1 MVYNPTNP
9 MIVQGDFSVL
19 LEAYH
24 PDFEIVRGG
33 LSAFADLEKS
43 PEHIHTYRITPL
55 SLWNAAATGQTAAQV
70 LEFLLTYVKFPL
82 PNNVC
87 RDIEGYMSRYG
98 LVKLMA
104 YPPMIAEHEADELT
118 VPGEFL
124 YLYSQDIPTIMT
136 IAGHKETK
144 VIFTA
149 KLDEHTLVIPA
160 GKRGIIKQLLVKIG
174 YPIEDL
180 AGYVDGEKLAIALRP
195 TDLTGREF
203 SLRDYQRQAV
213 DLFYDGGRETGGSG
227 VLVLPCGAG
236 KTIIGIGAMERVGMN
251 TLILT
256 TSTSAVHQWMREIV
270 EKTDLPAEIVGEYSG
285 DRKDICPVTVTTYQM
300 VTYRPVK
307 NGPFPHFEIF
317 NARAWGLVIYDEV
330 HTLPAPVFQVTAEL
344 QAKRR
349 LGLTATLVR
358 EDGKEADVFT
368 LIGPKKL
375 DVPWTEMESA
385 GWIAT
390 AVCTE
395 VRVPM
400 DFSLRMECA
409 QVPERIAYRMEAENT
424 FKLKAIEYI
433 LHKHAGEGILIIGQ
447 YIKQLEAIADYFGF
461 PLITGKMPTVKRDEL
476 YQAFR
481 NRKIA
486 VLIVSK
492 VANFAIDLPD
502 AAVGVQ
508 VSGAF
513 GSRQEEAQ
521 RLGRILRPKDDGRSA
536 YFYSVVSKDS
546 REQEFAHHRQLF
558 LTEQG
563 YQYQILDFD
572 ETLAREGMGNFAK

>member
-1 MVYNPTNP
+1 VVYNPTNP

-24 PDFEIVRGG
+24 PDFEIVRSG

-124 YLYSQDIPTIMT
+124 YLYSKDIPTIMT

-144 VIFTA
+144 AIFTA

-180 AGYVDGEKLAIALRP
+180 AGYVDGEKLAIALRH

-375 DVPWTEMESA
+375 DVPWTEMENA

-424 FKLKAIEYI
+424 SKLKAIEYI

-447 YIKQLEAIADYFGF
+447 YIKQLEGIAEYFGF

-476 YQAFR
+476 YEAFR
-481 NRKIA
+481 NRRIP

>member
-24 PDFEIVRGG
+24 PDFEIVRSG

-70 LEFLLTYVKFPL
+70 LEFLLMYVKFPL

-104 YPPMIAEHEADELT
+104 YPPMVAEHEAGELI

-144 VIFTA
+144 AIFTA

-180 AGYVDGEKLAIALRP
+180 AGYVDGEKLAIALRH
-195 TDLTGREF
+195 TDLAGREF

-285 DRKDICPVTVTTYQM
+285 DKKDICPVTVTTYQM

-424 FKLKAIEYI
+424 SKLKAIEYI

-447 YIKQLEAIADYFGF
+447 YIKQLEGIAEYFGF

-476 YQAFR
+476 YEAFR
-481 NRKIA
+481 NRKIP

-563 YQYQILDFD
+563 YQYQILDFE

>member
-1 MVYNPTNP
+1 MVYNPMNP
-9 MIVQGDFSVL
+9 IIVQGDFSIL

-24 PDFEIVRGG
+24 TDFEAVRSG
-33 LSAFADLEKS
+33 LAVFADLEKS

-55 SLWNAAATGQTAAQV
+55 SLWNAAAAGQTAAGV
-70 LEFLLTYVKFPL
+70 LEFLLAHAKFPL

-87 RDIEGYMSRYG
+87 RDIKGYMSRYG

-104 YPPMIAEHEADELT
+104 QPLVAADKGKPA

-124 YLYSQDIPTIMT
+124 YLYSQDLPTITT
-136 IAGHKETK
+136 IASHKETK
-144 VIFTA
+144 NLFTA
-149 KLDEHTLVIPA
+149 QFDEYTLVLPA

-174 YPIEDL
+174 YPVEDL
-180 AGYVDGEKLAIALRP
+180 AGYIDGEILAIGLRSI
-195 TDLTGREF
+195 DLAGRTF
-203 SLRDYQRQAV
+203 SLRDYQKQAV
-213 DLFYDGGRETGGSG
+213 ELFYDSGRETGGSG

-236 KTIIGIGAMERVGMN
+236 KTIIGIGAMEKIGMN

-256 TSTSAVHQWMREIV
+256 TSTSAVHQWMREII
-270 EKTDLPAEIVGEYSG
+270 EKTDLPPEIVGEYSG
-285 DRKDICPVTVTTYQM
+285 DKKDICPVTVTTYQM

-317 NARAWGLVIYDEV
+317 NARSWGLIIYDEV

-344 QAKRR
+344 QARRR

-375 DVPWTEMESA
+375 DVPWSDMESA

-390 AVCTE
+390 AICTE

-409 QVPERIAYRMEAENT
+409 QVSERTAYRLEAENT
-424 FKLKAIEYI
+424 DKLKAIEYI

-447 YIKQLEAIADYFGF
+447 YIQQLEAIAGYFNF
-461 PLITGKMPTVKRDEL
+461 PLITGKMATAKRDML
-476 YQAFR
+476 YQKFR
-481 NRKIA
+481 NGEIP

-502 AAVGVQ
+502 AAVGIQ

-521 RLGRILRPKDDGRSA
+521 RLGRILRPKNDGRPA

-563 YQYQILDFD
+563 YQYQILDF
-572 ETLAREGMGNFAK
+572 ETDGYR

>member
-24 PDFEIVRGG
+24 DDFEKVRSG
-33 LSAFADLEKS
+33 LSVFADLEKS

-55 SLWNAAATGQTAAQV
+55 SLWNAASTGQTSEQV
-70 LEFLLTYVKFPL
+70 MEFLLQYVKFPI
-82 PNNVC
+82 PNNVS
-87 RDIEGYMSRYG
+87 RDIQGYMGRYG

-104 YPPMIAEHEADELT
+104 NPPMTSPIDSDQPI
-118 VPGEFL
+118 VPGEYL
-124 YLYSQDIPTIMT
+124 YLYSQDIPTIMA
-136 IAGHKETK
+136 IGGHKETK
-144 VIFTA
+144 GIFHH
-149 KLDEHTLVIPA
+149 KFDDNTLILPS
-160 GKRGIIKQLLVKIG
+160 GKRGIVKQILVKIG
-174 YPIEDL
+174 YPVEDL
-180 AGYVDGEKLAIALRP
+180 AGYIDGEPLDI
-195 TDLTGREF
+195 DLSQYDATGSPF
-203 SLRDYQRQAV
+203 SLRNYQRQAV
-213 DLFYDGGRETGGSG
+213 DVFYDNGRETGGSG

-236 KTIIGIGAMERVGMN
+236 KTVIGIGAMAQIGMN

-270 EKTDLPAEIVGEYSG
+270 EKTTLDSEVVGEYSG
-285 DRKDICPVTVTTYQM
+285 SQKNICPVTVTTYQM
-300 VTYRPVK
+300 VTYRPHK

-317 NARAWGLVIYDEV
+317 NARAWGLIIYDEV

-344 QAKRR
+344 QARRR

-358 EDGKEADVFT
+358 EDGRETDVFT

-375 DVPWTEMESA
+375 DVPWSEMEKS

-390 AVCTE
+390 AICTE

-409 QVPERIAYRMEAENT
+409 QVPERMAYRFEAENMD
-424 FKLKAIEYI
+424 KLKAISY
-433 LHKHAGEGILIIGQ
+433 LLRKHADEGILIIGQ
-447 YIKQLEAIADYFGF
+447 YIKQLEAIAAHFHF
-461 PLITGKMPTVKRDEL
+461 PLITGKTPTEKRDVL
-476 YQAFR
+476 YEQFR
-481 NRKIA
+481 TGEIP
-486 VLIVSK
+486 VLVVSK

-502 AAVGVQ
+502 ASVGIQ

-521 RLGRILRPKDDGRSA
+521 RLGRILRPKKDGRNA

-558 LTEQG
+558 LAEQG

-572 ETLAREGMGNFAK
+572 ETLLEEGLERCAK

>member
-1 MVYNPTNP
+1 MVYNPANP
-9 MIVQGDFSVL
+9 LIVQGDFSIL

-24 PDFEIVRGG
+24 TDFESVRSG
-33 LSAFADLEKS
+33 LAVFADLEKS

-55 SLWNAAATGQTAAQV
+55 SLWNAAATGQTAQEV
-70 LEFLLTYVKFPL
+70 IDFLLAYIKFPL
-82 PNNVC
+82 PNNVA
-87 RDIEGYMSRYG
+87 RDIKGYMGRYG
-98 LVKLMA
+98 LVKLLAKPSMVSETGTDS
-104 YPPMIAEHEADELT
+104 PS

-124 YLYSQDIPTIMT
+124 YLYSHDIPTILA
-136 IAGHKETK
+136 IAGHKEIK
-144 VIFTA
+144 GIFSG
-149 KLDEHTLVIPA
+149 KFDDYTLVVPA

-174 YPIEDL
+174 YPVEDL
-180 AGYVDGEKLAIALRP
+180 AGYVAGEQLTVHLRQKD
-195 TDLTGREF
+195 TNGRDF
-203 SLRDYQRQAV
+203 SLRDYQQQAV

-236 KTIIGIGAMERVGMN
+236 KTVIGIGAMTQIGMN

-270 EKTDLPAEIVGEYSG
+270 EKTDLSPDVVGEYSG
-285 DRKDICPVTVTTYQM
+285 DKKDICPVTVTTYQM

-375 DVPWTEMESA
+375 DVPWSDMESA

-390 AVCTE
+390 AICTE

-400 DFSLRMECA
+400 DFSLRMDCA
-409 QVPERIAYRMEAENT
+409 QVPERTAYRLEAENPD
-424 FKLKAIEYI
+424 KIKAIQYI
-433 LHKHAGEGILIIGQ
+433 LQKHAGEGILIIGQ
-447 YIKQLEAIADYFGF
+447 YIKQLETLAEHFRF

-476 YQAFR
+476 YQEFR
-481 NRKIA
+481 NGTIP

-502 AAVGVQ
+502 AAVGIQ

-521 RLGRILRPKDDGRSA
+521 RLGRIIRPKKDGRCA

-572 ETLAREGMGNFAK
+572 ETLPKEGMDHIVE

>member
-1 MVYNPTNP
+1 MAYNPANP

-24 PDFEIVRGG
+24 PDFEIVRSG

-70 LEFLLTYVKFPL
+70 LEFLLAYVKFPL

-98 LVKLMA
+98 LVKLMS
-104 YPPMIAEHEADELT
+104 YPPMIAEHEADKLA

-144 VIFTA
+144 TIFTA

-174 YPIEDL
+174 YPVEDL
-180 AGYVDGEKLAIALRP
+180 AGYVDGEELAITLRQK
-195 TDLTGREF
+195 DLAGREF
-203 SLRDYQRQAV
+203 ALRDYQRQAV
-213 DLFYDGGRETGGSG
+213 ELFYDSGRETGGSG

-236 KTIIGIGAMERVGMN
+236 KTIIGIGAMEKIGMN

-270 EKTDLPAEIVGEYSG
+270 EKTDLPSEVVGEYSG

-375 DVPWTEMESA
+375 DVPWIEMESA

-409 QVPERIAYRMEAENT
+409 QVPERIAYRMEAENVD
-424 FKLKAIEYI
+424 KLKAIEYI

-461 PLITGKMPTVKRDEL
+461 PLITGKMASVKRDEL

-481 NRKIA
+481 SRKIP

>member
-1 MVYNPTNP
+1 MVYNPANP
-9 MIVQGDFSVL
+9 IIVQGDFSVL
-19 LEAYH
+19 LEAH
-24 PDFEIVRGG
+24 HSDFETVRSG

-55 SLWNAAATGQTAAQV
+55 SLWNAAATGQTAIEV
-70 LEFLLTYVKFPL
+70 LEFLLAYVKFPL
-82 PNNVC
+82 PDNVC
-87 RDIEGYMSRYG
+87 RDIKGYMGRYG

-104 YPPMIAEHEADELT
+104 YPPMSVEEGNDKVV

-124 YLYSQDIPTIMT
+124 YLYSQDIPTVMAIG
-136 IAGHKETK
+136 GHKETK
-144 VIFTA
+144 AIFA
-149 KLDEHTLVIPA
+149 GKLDEHTLVIPA

-174 YPIEDL
+174 YPVEDL
-180 AGYVDGEKLAIALRP
+180 AGYVDGETLAVGLR
-195 TDLTGREF
+195 DKDIHGRDF
-203 SLRDYQRQAV
+203 SMRDYQRQAV

-236 KTIIGIGAMERVGMN
+236 KTIIGIGAMEKVGMN

-256 TSTSAVHQWMREIV
+256 TSTSAVHQWMREII
-270 EKTDLPAEIVGEYSG
+270 EKTDLASELVGEYSG
-285 DRKDICPVTVTTYQM
+285 DKKDICPVTVTTYQM

-375 DVPWTEMESA
+375 DVPWSEMESA

-409 QVPERIAYRMEAENT
+409 QVPERTAYRLEAENRD
-424 FKLKAIEYI
+424 KIKAIEYI
-433 LHKHAGEGILIIGQ
+433 LYKHAGEGILIIGQ
-447 YIKQLEAIADYFGF
+447 YINQLEALAEHFHF
-461 PLITGKMPTVKRDEL
+461 PLITGKMPTAKRDTL
-476 YQAFR
+476 YQEFR
-481 NRKIA
+481 SGNIP

-502 AAVGVQ
+502 AAVGIQ

-521 RLGRILRPKDDGRSA
+521 RLGRILRPKKDGRSA
-536 YFYSVVSKDS
+536 YFYSIVSKDS

-572 ETLAREGMGNFAK
+572 ESLPREGMERFAK

>member
-1 MVYNPTNP
+1 MVYNPANP

-24 PDFEIVRGG
+24 ADFEKVRSG
-33 LSAFADLEKS
+33 LAVFADLEKS

-55 SLWNAAATGQTAAQV
+55 SLWNAAATGLTPAEV
-70 LEFLLTYVKFPL
+70 LEFLLQYVKFPI

-87 RDIEGYMSRYG
+87 RDIEGYMGRYG

-104 YPPMIAEHEADELT
+104 NPPMIDIAIDTRAV

-124 YLYSQDIPTIMT
+124 YLYSEDIPTIMA

-144 VIFTA
+144 GIFHH
-149 KLDEHTLVIPA
+149 KLDENTLILPS
-160 GKRGIIKQLLVKIG
+160 GKRGIVKQLLVKIG
-174 YPIEDL
+174 YPVEDL
-180 AGYVDGEKLAIALRP
+180 AGYIDGEQLDIMLSQYDEA
-195 TDLTGREF
+195 GNEF
-203 SLRDYQRQAV
+203 ALRDYQQQAV
-213 DLFYDGGRETGGSG
+213 DVFYDSGRETGGSG

-236 KTIIGIGAMERVGMN
+236 KTVIGIGAMAQIGMN
-251 TLILT
+251 TLVLT

-270 EKTDLPAEIVGEYSG
+270 EKTTLTSEEVGEYSG
-285 DRKDICPVTVTTYQM
+285 GQKNICPVTVTTYQM
-300 VTYRPVK
+300 VTYRPHK

-317 NARAWGLVIYDEV
+317 NARAWGLIIYDEV

-344 QAKRR
+344 QARRR

-358 EDGKEADVFT
+358 EDGREADVFT

-375 DVPWTEMESA
+375 DVPWSEMERE

-390 AVCTE
+390 AICTE

-409 QVPERIAYRMEAENT
+409 QVPERMAYRFEAENAD
-424 FKLKAIEYI
+424 KIKAIGYL
-433 LHKHAGEGILIIGQ
+433 LHKHADEGILIIGQ
-447 YIKQLEAIADYFGF
+447 YIKQLEAIAEHFDF
-461 PLITGKMPTVKRDEL
+461 PLITGKTPTEKRDQL
-476 YQAFR
+476 YDAFR
-481 NRKIA
+481 SGDIP
-486 VLIVSK
+486 VLVVSK

-502 AAVGVQ
+502 ASVGIQ

-521 RLGRILRPKDDGRSA
+521 RLGRILRPKKDGRSA

-563 YQYQILDFD
+563 YQYQILDFE
-572 ETLAREGMGNFAK
+572 ETMLGEGLERCVK